1 MACEKARKQV
11 RKNFSAFRP
20 RVVNLS
26 EKSAWKIEGKVC
38 VCVREMS
45 GRTEEDLFCV
55 SFPLGSGGGGRNKL
69 SSGGPQIFLTF
80 LFPTTSSGKSLCVS
94 GISSLNFCHRATSNL
109 LCEDFE

>member
-1 MACEKARKQV
+1 MRESTQASK
-11 RKNFSAFRP
+11 KNFSAFRP

-38 VCVREMS
+38 VCKGNVRE
-45 GRTEEDLFCV
+45 EDFFCV

-80 LFPTTSSGKSLCVS
+80 LFPTTSSGKSLCVP
-94 GISSLNFCHRATSNL
+94 GNSSLNFCHRAASNL